1 MNLNDRPQ
9 SISVENGLSGEADLY
24 VKTDTKTWFAVL
36 NGERSV
42 LASLQRRRIRV
53 RGPLRLLR
61 DFRRCFPS

>member
-1 MNLNDRPQ
+1 MTLNLNDHPTVRRQRQRPR
-9 SISVENGLSGEADLY
+9 L
-24 VKTDTKTWFAVL
+24 TTTWLAVL

-42 LASLQRRRIRV
+42 LASLLLRRIRV